1 MSESDKQPGDD
12 TAGIGLAQ
20 RQQPARSAAAVESE
34 QHRDWETDA
43 KTTHPAQGDSL
54 VRPGIMRDGF
64 SMPEADYRLIAE
76 IRSSCV
82 ELGVLPT
89 KSGILRAGLRALHR
103 MEPQDLVQLIKSL
116 EPVKTGRPAK
126 K

>member
-1 MSESDKQPGDD
+1 MSESDKQPGGD

-20 RQQPARSAAAVESE
+20 RQQTTGSAAAVESE
-34 QHRDWETDA
+34 QHRDWGTDA
-43 KTTHPAQGDSL
+43 KAMHLAQADSL
-54 VRPGIMRDGF
+54 GRPGIMRDGF

-103 MEPQDLVQLIKSL
+103 MEPQALVQLIKGL